1 MDNKMVIE
9 LLNQE
14 FVDSYGQ
21 ILKLKD
27 SNYINEQRVCDKNGN
42 PYNNGMAM
50 LTEVPSR
57 NVMMGTMLGDK
68 NWTSEKPYLTIGAQ
82 SMYIT
87 DKRTKL
93 DVFSE
98 HFNSCIEYKKIK
110 WCHNNGTLVEE
121 YWKKMTHT
129 GCIGSTGWRNPI
141 NNASMASES
150 VFGDIEKLNTLPTSY
165 NRASLLEVW
174 GHSKQDIEPS
184 IQTTLLLM
192 ERYFDVEIHRSR
204 VEGLVHPYLD
214 TCDIILT
221 IVKGK
226 K

>member
-1 MDNKMVIE
+1 
-9 LLNQE
+9 
-14 FVDSYGQ
+14 
-21 ILKLKD
+21 
-27 SNYINEQRVCDKNGN
+27 
-42 PYNNGMAM
+42 
-50 LTEVPSR
+50 
-57 NVMMGTMLGDK
+57 
-68 NWTSEKPYLTIGAQ
+68 
-82 SMYIT
+82 
-87 DKRTKL
+87 
-93 DVFSE
+93 
-98 HFNSCIEYKKIK
+98 
-110 WCHNNGTLVEE
+110 
-121 YWKKMTHT
+121 MTHT

-192 ERYFDVEIHRSR
+192 ERYFDVEIYRNR
-204 VEGLVHPYLD
+204 VEGLIHPYLD